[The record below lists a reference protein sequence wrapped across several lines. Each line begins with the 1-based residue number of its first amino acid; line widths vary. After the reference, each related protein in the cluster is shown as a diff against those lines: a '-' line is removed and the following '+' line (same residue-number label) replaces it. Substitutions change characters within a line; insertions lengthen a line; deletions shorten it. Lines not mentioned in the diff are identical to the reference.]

1 MAQDSLGR
9 KKGIADIVFLIDVTG
24 SMQGC
29 LDALKNN
36 IGVLVE
42 KMVNPGPNAAAVV
55 TDWRI
60 KVCGYR
66 DATVDGALWWEEK
79 PFTTDSSQV
88 RADIASLVAKGG
100 GESIEESL
108 LDGLWKLAKLPAA
121 AKGEAADA
129 NSWRHYHDAARCVI
143 AFTDASCYMVTSIPE
158 AGGAS
163 FDDVARE
170 VMAARLRLSLYA
182 PETDCY
188 QTVSAIDK
196 CEWEMVGSLSDAGE
210 KMKEFTANTEN
221 FKKTMEQLAKS
232 ISVYSTTPTL

>member
-9 KKGIADIVFLIDVTG
+9 NKGIADIVFLIDISG
-24 SMQGC
+24 SMQTC
-29 LDALKNN
+29 IDALKSN

-42 KMVNPGPNAAAVV
+42 KMVNPGANASAVV

-66 DATVDGALWWEEK
+66 DASQDGSMWWEEK
-79 PFTTDSSQV
+79 GFTSDVSQV
-88 RADIASLVAKGG
+88 RADIDTLEADGG
-100 GESIEESL
+100 GDEPESL
-108 LDGLWKLAKLPAA
+108 LDGLWKLAKMPAA
-121 AKGEAADA
+121 AKGDVADA

-143 AFTDASCYMVTSIPE
+143 AFTDASCHMVTSIPE

-232 ISVYSTTPTL
+232 ISVSSTTPTL